1 MVFAC
6 KKRRGEA
13 MKTLNV
19 LPILKELKPILK
31 EELEKQEVTPIFYSI
46 KSTRTGRI
54 KIEIVVQKLHTSV
67 KGI

>member
-1 MVFAC
+1 
-6 KKRRGEA
+6 

-19 LPILKELKPILK
+19 FPILKELKPILK